1 MAIYKIFPTKDA
13 TLYST
18 YPNENT
24 GLDEIIECSTKIES
38 FTEFAGPQTSRF
50 LIQFDSSEINDIITN
65 KVSSSTFQTNLR
77 CFVANMTGL
86 NTDTS
91 IEIYPIS
98 GAWNMGTGRYDTVPT
113 SSNGVSWGWRSS
125 SGSNAWIPGT
135 LANYVTAS
143 YLAGNVGGGTWYT
156 GSSDLTVLPITA
168 SKTFTFYG
176 DKDIDVNVT
185 NIVKAWSASVIS
197 NNGFIIK
204 QTNEFVDDLAYQ
216 AQMKF
221 FSRDTHTIYPPCL
234 EFRWRDYVFNTGSS
248 SITILNNLPVTI
260 TLNENPGIFYPNS
273 INRFRVNSRPTY
285 PPRNFLTASEY
296 TRNYYLP
303 TASYYAIKDLA
314 TNEYVIDFD
323 TQYTQLSAD
332 ATGSYFTLYM
342 NGLEPERYYK
352 ILIQTTINGSTQVI
366 DDNYNFKVV
375 NG

>member
-18 YPNENT
+18 YPSENT

-50 LIQFDSSEINDIITN
+50 LIQFDSTEINDVITN
-65 KVSSSTFQTNLR
+65 KVSGSTFQTNLR
-77 CFVANMTGL
+77 CFVADMTGL
-86 NTDTS
+86 NANTS
-91 IEIYPIS
+91 IDIYPIS
-98 GAWNMGTGRYDTVPT
+98 GTWNMGTGKYDTDPIST
-113 SSNGVSWGWRSS
+113 DGVSWGWRAS

-248 SITILNNLPVTI
+248 TTTILNNLPVTI

>member
-1 MAIYKIFPTKDA
+1 MAVYKIFPTKDA
-13 TLYST
+13 TIYST

-65 KVSSSTFQTNLR
+65 KVSGSTFQTNLR
-77 CFVANMTGL
+77 CFVADMTGL
-86 NTDTS
+86 NADTS
-91 IEIYPIS
+91 IDIYPIS

-113 SSNGVSWGWRSS
+113 SSTGVSWKWRSS
-125 SGSNAWIPGT
+125 SGSNAWIPGA

-156 GSSDLTVLPITA
+156 GSTNLTVLPITA

-185 NIVKAWSASVIS
+185 NIVKAWTSGTIE
-197 NNGFIIK
+197 NNGFIVK
-204 QTNEFVDDLAYQ
+204 QTSEFIDDLAYQ

-234 EFRWRDYVFNTGSS
+234 EFKWRDYTFNTGSS
-248 SITILNNLPVTI
+248 TSTILNILPATI
-260 TLNENPGIFYPNS
+260 AIDENPGIFYSSS
-273 INRFRVNSRPTY
+273 INRFRINSRPTY
-285 PPRNFLTASEY
+285 PSRNFLTSSEY
-296 TRNYYLP
+296 TRNYFLP

-352 ILIQTTINGSTQVI
+352 ILIQTTINSSTQVI
-366 DDNYNFKVV
+366 DDNYYFKVV

>member
-1 MAIYKIFPTKDA
+1 MAVYKIFPTKDA
-13 TLYST
+13 TIYST

-38 FTEFAGPQTSRF
+38 FTDFTGPQTSRF

-65 KVSSSTFQTNLR
+65 KVSGSTFQTNLR
-77 CFVANMTGL
+77 CFVADMTGL
-86 NTDTS
+86 NADTS
-91 IEIYPIS
+91 IDIYPIS

-113 SSNGVSWGWRSS
+113 SSNGTSWTWRSS
-125 SGSNAWIPGT
+125 SGSNAWVPGT
-135 LANYVTAS
+135 LTDYVTAS

-156 GSSDLTVLPITA
+156 GSNNLTVLPITS

-185 NIVKAWSASVIS
+185 NIIKAWIS
-197 NNGFIIK
+197 GTIDNNGFIVK
-204 QTNEFVDDLAYQ
+204 QTSEFVDDLAYQ

-234 EFRWRDYVFNTGSS
+234 EFKWRDYTFNTGSS
-248 SITILNNLPVTI
+248 TSTILNILPATI
-260 TLNENPGIFYPNS
+260 AIDENPGIFYSSS
-273 INRFRVNSRPTY
+273 INRFRINSRPTY
-285 PPRNFLTASEY
+285 PSRNFLTSSEY
-296 TRNYYLP
+296 TRNYFLP

-366 DDNYNFKVV
+366 DDNYYFKVV